1 MRDIVF
7 VPKAFKEYQEWIATD
22 RKTALRIG
30 DLIKDI
36 LRSPFDGI
44 GKPEPLKHEFAG
56 CWSRRIDQ
64 EHRLIYSL
72 RIILLLYIPVTLIT
86 SNLTL
91 VWERLFVTH

>member
-1 MRDIVF
+1 MRDILF

-56 CWSRRIDQ
+56 CWSRKNRPGA
-64 EHRLIYSL
+64 
-72 RIILLLYIPVTLIT
+72 PV
-86 SNLTL
+86 NLFAY
-91 VWERLFVTH
+91 RYND